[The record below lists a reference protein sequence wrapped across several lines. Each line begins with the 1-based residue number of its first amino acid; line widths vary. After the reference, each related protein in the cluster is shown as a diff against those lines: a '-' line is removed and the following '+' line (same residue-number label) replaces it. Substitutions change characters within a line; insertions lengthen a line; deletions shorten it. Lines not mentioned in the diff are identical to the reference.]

1 MLTESSFSS
10 LEATFGVIAAAA
22 PSVRPLIG
30 HNAMTTESY
39 TRSKSHTLP
48 LRSLATGHQSRREWR
63 QTILDTMDEP
73 GGRISNDGDSQ
84 SNLWHNDQGI
94 VKTMSIEVVTT
105 QRPPDSELQL
115 QLYRGGGER
124 SSNERVAEP

>member
-1 MLTESSFSS
+1 MFSS

-48 LRSLATGHQSRREWR
+48 LRSLATGHHSRREWG
-63 QTILDTMDEP
+63 QTVLEDEP
-73 GGRISNDGDSQ
+73 GDRISNDGDSQ
-84 SNLWHNDQGI
+84 SNLWHSDQGI
-94 VKTMSIEVVTT
+94 VKTMSIEVVTS
-105 QRPPDSELQL
+105 QRPPDSEMQI
-115 QLYRGGGER
+115 QVHRGPGER
-124 SSNERVAEP
+124 SSNDRIAEP